1 MKLILSICLL
11 LLSCNVYAQ
20 KWHLNHIDK
29 EGAFKYEYWFSFD
42 NAEDTSSYNFQKT
55 VGDTVST
62 IQLTDNK
69 GESIEFVGIGF
80 KNLSDGTISGLLSDF
95 DGLVRVH
102 LKPGRYKAII
112 SHTAYDDFS
121 FDFSIA
127 EKENFNLKVRLG
139 LRPELNIFQINA
151 KTELTESE
159 IITIMQCVKAH
170 KPDFYI
176 NCIDKNKYFV
186 SIQI

>member
-1 MKLILSICLL
+1 MKLVLNICLL
-11 LLSCNVYAQ
+11 LLSFNVYAQ

-42 NAEDTSSYNFQKT
+42 NTEDTSSYNFQKT

-62 IQLTDNK
+62 IQLSDNK
-69 GESIEFVGIGF
+69 GGNIELVAIEF
-80 KNLSDGTISGLLSDF
+80 KNLSDGTVTGLWSNF

-102 LKPGRYKAII
+102 LKPGKYKAII
-112 SHTAYDDFS
+112 SQTGYDEFS

-127 EKENFNLKVRLG
+127 EKENFKLKVRLG
-139 LRPELNIFQINA
+139 LGAELNIFQINA

-159 IITIMQCVKAH
+159 IMTIIQCVKAH
-170 KPDFYI
+170 RPDFHI
-176 NCIDKNKYFV
+176 NCIDRNKYFV